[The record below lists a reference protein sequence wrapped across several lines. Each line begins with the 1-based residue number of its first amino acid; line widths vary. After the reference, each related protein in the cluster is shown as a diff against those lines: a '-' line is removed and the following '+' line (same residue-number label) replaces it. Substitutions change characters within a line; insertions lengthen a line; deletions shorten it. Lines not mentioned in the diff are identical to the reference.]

1 MRRFE
6 IFTDWFDIENGTTVD
21 PEIFLRMGGG
31 GSNRYLSL
39 QGWGFQDIFF
49 TPFKSVHGV
58 KIKNVSAIYNPIN
71 TNPQK

>member
-1 MRRFE
+1 M
-6 IFTDWFDIENGTTVD
+6 FTDWFDIENGTTVD

-31 GSNRYLSL
+31 GVQQLSE
-39 QGWGFQDIFF
+39 FF

-71 TNPQK
+71 TNTQK